1 MAKVQRSPFGDR
13 RESGLFRCHLRRAV
27 CRKFEQEWYCCR
39 EGEQISM
46 RNRLFW
52 RIVVLGLLLS
62 LVAAAADVSGKWKA
76 EFTTPDGTQRV
87 NTFTFK
93 VEDGNLTGTVAGS
106 QDETPIKSGKIA
118 GDEISFSAE
127 LPVRTFTYNGKL
139 SGNEIKF
146 KVTFNDQSF
155 EIT

>member
-1 MAKVQRSPFGDR
+1 MLK
-13 RESGLFRCHLRRAV
+13 
-27 CRKFEQEWYCCR
+27 
-39 EGEQISM
+39 
-46 RNRLFW
+46 RLLVSA
-52 RIVVLGLLLS
+52 IAAGMLLS
-62 LVAAAADVSGKWKA
+62 SVGVAADVSGKWKA

-106 QDETPIKSGKIA
+106 QDETPIKNSKIA

-127 LPVRTFTYNGKL
+127 RPFGTFTYNGKL

-146 KVTFNDQSF
+146 KVTLN
-155 EIT
+155 